1 MATFETA
8 QATQAQQSKCDDR
21 VFVSHLE
28 DRVVIAVADGAGGT
42 GSGGAA
48 AEAVVRAARDQAA
61 HCSTEAD
68 WVRLLTQLDHQISPG
83 ETTAVVVDITADRI
97 TGASV
102 GDSRAWIV
110 HDGNVAD
117 LTARQ
122 IRKPLLASGNAQV
135 AGFTTETLQGVL
147 LVATD
152 GLFNYAKPDLIR
164 QAIYQTDFYALPR
177 TLIDLVRLPSGTFCD
192 DVGIVAC
199 RRAPVRRP
207 RRKYVIE

>member
-21 VFVSHLE
+21 LFVAYLE

-48 AEAVVRAARDQAA
+48 AEAVVRAVRDQAA

-68 WVRLLTQLDHQISPG
+68 CVRLLAQLDHQISPG
-83 ETTAVVVDITADRI
+83 ETTAVVVDITTEHI

-102 GDSRAWIV
+102 GDSSAWIL
-110 HDGNVAD
+110 HDGNITD
-117 LTARQ
+117 LTSRQ
-122 IRKPLLASGNAQV
+122 VRKPLLGSGNAQV
-135 AGFTTETLQGVL
+135 TGFTSETLQGVL

-152 GLFNYAKPDLIR
+152 GLFNYAKPDLI
-164 QAIYQTDFYALPR
+164 QQSVYQTDFYAIPR
-177 TLIDLVRLPSGTFCD
+177 TLIDLARLPSGTFSD
-192 DVGIVAC
+192 DIGIVAC
-199 RRAPVRRP
+199 RRTPVRRP
-207 RRKYVIE
+207 RQKYVIE